1 MESNA
6 PSIGAN
12 ESNASNES
20 TPGLRPSSTRPR
32 TRLGEVR
39 VTVKVRGRG
48 RVGVRVRV
56 RVSSSHPYLGRGG
69 RRSAQPCVDV
79 LPRES
84 ISWYQKCCPDLA
96 ARRDARTSRRSPVST
111 SLPLDALPLAH
122 GEEDPLVNN

>member
-20 TPGLRPSSTRPR
+20 TASKRPGLRPSSTRPR

-56 RVSSSHPYLGRGG
+56 SSSHPYLGRGG
-69 RRSAQPCVDV
+69 RRSAQPC
-79 LPRES
+79 RR
-84 ISWYQKCCPDLA
+84 A
-96 ARRDARTSRRSPVST
+96 AEGV
-111 SLPLDALPLAH
+111 
-122 GEEDPLVNN
+122 